1 MHAQQHPEGLRH
13 HNGRVPKVG
22 EVNHE
27 QRERSHGRKKELVAP
42 AQVQNVIG
50 KAQENHAADGEER
63 TDELHE
69 LRNREGNPDYQRPLP
84 ARARHAPSAR
94 PGKPHLVIRKG
105 RALLL
110 HEASQ
115 EGHGDEAEE
124 GDQEHGPADHALCF
138 GAETKARRAVSPADP
153 QPGLGAGAGAAP
165 APRRTVQ
172 RGSATHTGCREA
184 LLRSS
189 PNSRAARKWSLKAGI
204 SVTVAAKPSSDPPRL
219 MRRGT
224 AGQAA
229 MAAAGAAPAKGKE
242 RGRAQS
248 AARRRPPPVSSR
260 RLERRHRMRPPA
272 HRRGGRH
279 LWPWREPPPGVGL
292 CAETGRGR
300 YRFRLRRG
308 RP

>member
-1 MHAQQHPEGLRH
+1 MSSTNCGTE
-13 HNGRVPKVG
+13 N
-22 EVNHE
+22 
-27 QRERSHGRKKELVAP
+27 ER
-42 AQVQNVIG
+42 
-50 KAQENHAADGEER
+50 D
-63 TDELHE
+63 
-69 LRNREGNPDYQRPLP
+69 PDYQQPLP
-84 ARARHAPSAR
+84 AHAHHTPGAR
-94 PGKPHLVIRKG
+94 PDKPHLVIRKG
-105 RALLL
+105 RTLLL

-138 GAETKARRAVSPADP
+138 GAETKARWGVSPADP
-153 QPGLGAGAGAAP
+153 RPGLGAGAGP
-165 APRRTVQ
+165 APRCTVQ

-189 PNSRAARKWSLKAGI
+189 PKSRAARKWSLKAGI

-248 AARRRPPPVSSR
+248 AARRRLPPRVSSR

-272 HRRGGRH
+272 HRPGARH
-279 LWPWREPPPGVGL
+279 LWPWREPAAGAGL